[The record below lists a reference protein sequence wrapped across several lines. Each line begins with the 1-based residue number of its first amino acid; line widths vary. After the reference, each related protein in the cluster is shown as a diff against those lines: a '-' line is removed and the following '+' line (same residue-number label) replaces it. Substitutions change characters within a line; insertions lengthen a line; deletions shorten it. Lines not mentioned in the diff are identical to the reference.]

1 LSIGAGQDRQARQK
15 KSEAF
20 ALPYMYPRW
29 TISEVGGLDG
39 LAMIYVKSILAG
51 IAAVLLVVVLFVVAV
66 FVIPLLLQF
75 RTGSGG
81 IGAVSGGLSTLA
93 LLAIVALAFAGGFYW
108 EFRRASRAKSG
119 VRR

>member
-1 LSIGAGQDRQARQK
+1 
-15 KSEAF
+15 
-20 ALPYMYPRW
+20 
-29 TISEVGGLDG
+29 
-39 LAMIYVKSILAG
+39 MIYLKSILAG
-51 IAAVLLVVVLFVVAV
+51 IAAALLVIVLFVVAV

-81 IGAVSGGLSTLA
+81 IGAVSTGLSDP
-93 LLAIVALAFAGGFYW
+93 VVLAFAMLLVLAFVGGFYW